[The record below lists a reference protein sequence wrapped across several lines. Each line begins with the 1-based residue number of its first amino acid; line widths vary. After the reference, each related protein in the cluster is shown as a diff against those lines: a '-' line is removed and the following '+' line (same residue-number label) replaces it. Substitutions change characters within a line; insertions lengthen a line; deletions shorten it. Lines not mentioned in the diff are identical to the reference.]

1 MSIRNLLREN
11 IKSLEPY
18 SSARDDFS
26 GSASVF
32 LDANEN
38 WQEFVDFDSVNRY
51 PDPHSSVVKRE
62 ACSVFGYDEKM
73 VSVGNGS
80 DELIDIMY
88 RLFCTPGQDS
98 VLIMPPTY
106 GEYKVLAEINDVKV
120 HKVLQ
125 NPDFTLNVAEVKRAI
140 DEYNP
145 KLIFIC
151 SPNNPTGASVPFP
164 VIKELSE
171 YNQGIT
177 VVDEAYLDFS
187 SSESAVSLIGTN
199 ERVVVLRTLSKAW
212 ALAGA
217 RIGLCI
223 SSPEIA
229 KLIYM
234 VKYPYNVPVL
244 SQVYAAKA
252 LSRAAIVRSEV
263 KRIISERGRV
273 RALLEGIRGVHEV
286 FDSDA
291 NFLLVRLEKAHEV
304 FLALRE
310 KGIIVRDRSREVLCD
325 SCLRIT
331 IGSEEENDMMINA
344 VREVLGGI

>member
-11 IKSLEPY
+11 IRSLEPY

-38 WQEFVDFDSVNRY
+38 WQEFVDFDDINRY
-51 PDPHSSVVKRE
+51 PDPHSAAVKKGVR
-62 ACSVFGYDEKM
+62 SVFGYDEKT

-88 RLFCTPGQDS
+88 RLFCTPGRDS

-125 NPDFTLNVAEVKRAI
+125 NPDFTLNAAEVKKAI
-140 DEYNP
+140 DEYEP
-145 KLIFIC
+145 KLMFIC
-151 SPNNPTGASVPFP
+151 SPNNPTGASVPFS
-164 VIKELSE
+164 VIKELSD
-171 YNQGIT
+171 YNKGIT

-187 SSESAVSLIGTN
+187 ASESAVSLIGTN

-217 RIGLCI
+217 RIGLAV

-229 KLIYM
+229 ELVYM

-244 SQVYAAKA
+244 SQVYAARA
-252 LSRAAIVRSEV
+252 LSRADAVRGEV
-263 KRIISERGRV
+263 KRTISERSRV
-273 RALLEGIRGVHEV
+273 KALLEGVRGVHKV

-310 KGIIVRDRSREVLCD
+310 MGIIVRDRTREVLCD

-331 IGSEEENDMMINA
+331 IGSKEENDMMIKA
-344 VREVLGGI
+344 VREVLGGF

>member
-26 GSASVF
+26 GTASVF

-38 WQEFVDFDSVNRY
+38 WQEFVGFDAINRY
-51 PDPHSSVVKRE
+51 PDPHSSVVKKGASE
-62 ACSVFGYDEKM
+62 AFGYDKET

-88 RLFCTPGQDS
+88 RLFCTPGKDS

-106 GEYKVLAEINDVKV
+106 GEYKVLAEINDIKV
-120 HKVLQ
+120 HKVMQ
-125 NPDFTLNVAEVKRAI
+125 NPDFTLNVPGIKKAL
-140 DEYNP
+140 DEYSP
-145 KLIFIC
+145 KLMFIC
-151 SPNNPTGASVPFP
+151 SPNNPTGASVPFE
-164 VIKELSE
+164 VIKELSD
-171 YNQGIT
+171 YNNGIT

-187 SSESAVSLIGTN
+187 ANESAVTLIKEN

-217 RIGLCI
+217 RVGLCI
-223 SSPEIA
+223 SSREIA
-229 KLIYM
+229 DLIYM
-234 VKYPYNVPVL
+234 VKYPYNVPLL

-252 LSRAAIVRSEV
+252 LSRAPEVRDEV
-263 KRIISERGRV
+263 RNTITERERIKK
-273 RALLEGIRGVHEV
+273 LLGETEGVHKV
-286 FDSDA
+286 YDSDA
-291 NFLLVRLEKAHEV
+291 NFLLVRIEKAHEV
-304 FLALRE
+304 FLALRDR
-310 KGIIVRDRSREVLCD
+310 GVIVRDRSREVLCD

-331 IGSEEENDMMINA
+331 IGSEAENDLCIRT
-344 VREVLGGI
+344 VREVLHGV